1 MWFVCQTERER
12 MFDGGFVERW
22 GLSCRRDLFLFVV
35 FVTFVALRFRFGRV

>member
-1 MWFVCQTERER
+1 
-12 MFDGGFVERW
+12 MFDRGFVERW